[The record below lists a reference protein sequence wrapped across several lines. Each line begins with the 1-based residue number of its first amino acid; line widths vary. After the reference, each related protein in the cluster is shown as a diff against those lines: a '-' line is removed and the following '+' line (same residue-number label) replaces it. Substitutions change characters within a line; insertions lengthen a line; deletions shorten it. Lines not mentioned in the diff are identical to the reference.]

1 MIEIAP
7 LSDKMSYDEAWL
19 YCATLTYK
27 NKYDWRI
34 PADAEFTYNEEI
46 DEESFD
52 QSDEVRLL
60 DVNYDADH
68 YYSQWRVQPVR
79 TNDA

>member
-7 LSDKMSYDEAWL
+7 LSDFKMSYDKAWL

-34 PADAEFTYNEEI
+34 PTDAEFTYNEEI

-52 QSDEVRLL
+52 QSDEL
-60 DVNYDADH
+60 H
-68 YYSQWRVQPVR
+68 HSHWRVQPVR
-79 TNDA
+79 TKDA

>member
-1 MIEIAP
+1 MIELAP
-7 LSDKMSYDEAWL
+7 QPKERMNFDTAWL

-34 PADAEFTYNEEI
+34 PTNAEVRYNEEI
-46 DEESFD
+46 DEDSFD
-52 QSDEVRLL
+52 QLDEVRL
-60 DVNYDADH
+60 VNYDLDH

-79 TNDA
+79 TL